1 MNKIY
6 KSALGI
12 LICLSAT
19 QTFAQKDN
27 VGIGTT
33 KPDQSA
39 ILDINSSNKGLLIP
53 RMSLFQRATIQNPAE
68 GLIIYQTDN
77 ISGFYFYNGSEW
89 KSMTTNTISDKS
101 VAGTDGDW
109 TIIGNA
115 GTNPSTNFIGTTDN
129 KDLVFKVNGAK
140 SGTIDANGT
149 TLFGLAS
156 GVNYNTATSAT
167 FDENSGFGAYTL
179 FSNTSGTGIKNTAVG
194 FYSMKANTTGAYNTA
209 VGRYSLFS
217 NTSGS
222 RNLAFG
228 GDAVGSNT
236 TGNDNVGL
244 GWGALYFNV
253 SGVANMAIGS
263 QALNKVTGSNNVA
276 IGYQAGFNAT
286 GSSNLFLGTQA
297 GYSETGSQKL
307 YISNSNTINP
317 LIKGE
322 FDNKNLKINLGATKS
337 TTVGF
342 LAVGNFETA
351 FAMPTN
357 NSYRLIVQ
365 DGIITEKIKVAVKG
379 TADWADYVFE
389 PSYKLMPLDKVESFV
404 KENKHLPNVPS
415 AEDMSKNGLDVSQ
428 TSAKLMEKIE
438 ELTLYLIDINKQVE
452 QLKKENEQ
460 LKKNLK

>member
-12 LICLSAT
+12 IICLAAT
-19 QTFAQKDN
+19 QAFAQKDN

-53 RMSLFQRATIQNPAE
+53 RMTLFQRANIQSPAE
-68 GLIIYQTDN
+68 GLIIYQTDS

-89 KSMTTNTISDKS
+89 KNMNTNTISDKS

-109 TIIGNA
+109 TIVGNA
-115 GTNPSTNFIGTTDN
+115 GTNPTSNFIGTTDN
-129 KDLVFKVNGAK
+129 VDLVFKVNGAK
-140 SGTIDANGT
+140 SGTIDANGS

-156 GVNYNTATSAT
+156 GFNYNTATSAT

-194 FYSMKANTTGAYNTA
+194 AQSMRYNTTGTYNTA
-209 VGRYSLFS
+209 LGRYTLRN

-222 RNLAFG
+222 RNIAIG
-228 GDAVGSNT
+228 GDAIASNT
-236 TGNDNVGL
+236 TGDDNVAL
-244 GWGALYFNV
+244 GFGSLYFNV
-253 SGVANMAIGS
+253 AGTGNMGIGS
-263 QALNKVTGSNNVA
+263 QSLNKVTGSNNVA
-276 IGYQAGFNAT
+276 IGYQAGFSAT
-286 GSSNLFLGTQA
+286 GSGNIFLGTQA
-297 GYSETGSQKL
+297 GYSEAGSQKL
-307 YISNSNTINP
+307 YIANSNTASP

-342 LAVGNFETA
+342 LAVGNFETT

-379 TADWADYVFE
+379 SGDWADYVFE
-389 PSYKLMPLDKVESFV
+389 PSYKLMPLGKVEAFI

-415 AEDMSKNGLDVSQ
+415 AEDMSKNGLDVTQ

-452 QLKKENEQ
+452 QLKKENEE